1 MENNK
6 SENFCQIGEIAKMAG
21 TTVRTVRYYMEEGFI
36 EPATRSAGG
45 FYLFFPQAADTVFF
59 VQKLRD
65 AGFALKQIRALYEAR
80 KNGATGD
87 EASSRVLA
95 LLEEQKRAV
104 EKKIADYQKL
114 EVEIREA
121 MDLVSRC
128 QGCERAPNRET
139 CRKCSVVTSREKLP
153 LPCQAII

>member
-1 MENNK
+1 
-6 SENFCQIGEIAKMAG
+6 
-21 TTVRTVRYYMEEGFI
+21 
-36 EPATRSAGG
+36 
-45 FYLFFPQAADTVFF
+45 VFF

-80 KNGATGD
+80 KNGATGH
-87 EASSRVLA
+87 EASRRVLA

-104 EKKIADYQKL
+104 ETKIADYQKL
-114 EVEIREA
+114 EVEISEA

-128 QGCERAPNRET
+128 QGCEREPTRET